1 MAQAGVASA
10 SPKEAVT
17 LAGTG
22 ASLAP
27 ACALLGLSGAASLI
41 FQILWIKQLSLIVG
55 VEVHAIAT
63 AVSAFFLG
71 LAAGSWRLGSL
82 AERHANPWRLYA
94 LVELAIGL
102 SALAVTVALAH
113 SAGLFARWQPQQPLL
128 AWTALFAVV
137 ALAPFFMGGTLPILL
152 RAVGAGRAGH
162 DGGALYAANTTGA
175 IAGALLPAFLLIPAL
190 GVQGTALAAAAL
202 NLAAAWGA
210 WSLRG
215 RRLARATDSPA
226 VRDAPRLSSGARLA
240 VALYAVAGA
249 VALGYEVLWSQM
261 IIPFMSTRA
270 FAFSVVLAVYLA
282 GLALGA
288 ALYARWGHRFGDPWR
303 VFAALIAGAGL
314 IALAQAALLGA
325 WLAPVSYT
333 HLDVYKRQGPCCA
346 IACTCRTTPWP
357 TG

>member
-1 MAQAGVASA
+1 M
-10 SPKEAVT
+10 
-17 LAGTG
+17 
-22 ASLAP
+22 
-27 ACALLGLSGAASLI
+27 
-41 FQILWIKQLSLIVG
+41 
-55 VEVHAIAT
+55 
-63 AVSAFFLG
+63 
-71 LAAGSWRLGSL
+71 
-82 AERHANPWRLYA
+82 
-94 LVELAIGL
+94 
-102 SALAVTVALAH
+102 
-113 SAGLFARWQPQQPLL
+113 
-128 AWTALFAVV
+128 V

-288 ALYARWGHRFGDPWR
+288 AL
-303 VFAALIAGAGL
+303 
-314 IALAQAALLGA
+314 
-325 WLAPVSYT
+325 
-333 HLDVYKRQGPCCA
+333 
-346 IACTCRTTPWP
+346 
-357 TG
+357 